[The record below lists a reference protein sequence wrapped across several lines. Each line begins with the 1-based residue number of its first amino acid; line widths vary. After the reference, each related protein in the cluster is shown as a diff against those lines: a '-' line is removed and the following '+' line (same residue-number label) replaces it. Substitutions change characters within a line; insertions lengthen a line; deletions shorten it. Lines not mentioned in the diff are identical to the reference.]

1 MVMSE
6 MSDPERSTAL
16 LGFAIS
22 DLVIFIGAPPAA
34 PPYPPKPLPPSP
46 PSPTSPASP
55 VETNPLIIII
65 IACRVMYEGPM
76 PGAALSPTHLQ
87 PGVGRGA

>member
-1 MVMSE
+1 MSE